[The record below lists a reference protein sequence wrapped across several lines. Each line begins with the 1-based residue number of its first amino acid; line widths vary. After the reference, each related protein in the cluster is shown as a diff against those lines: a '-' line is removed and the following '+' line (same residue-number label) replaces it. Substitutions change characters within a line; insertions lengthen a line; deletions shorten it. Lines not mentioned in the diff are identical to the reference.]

1 MARTVDELLK
11 HPLANH
17 HYHISVL
24 CLGHLQ
30 LQYRLIGTDVH
41 IRANI

>member
-30 LQYRLIGTDVH
+30 SQYRLIGTDVH
-41 IRANI
+41 VRANI